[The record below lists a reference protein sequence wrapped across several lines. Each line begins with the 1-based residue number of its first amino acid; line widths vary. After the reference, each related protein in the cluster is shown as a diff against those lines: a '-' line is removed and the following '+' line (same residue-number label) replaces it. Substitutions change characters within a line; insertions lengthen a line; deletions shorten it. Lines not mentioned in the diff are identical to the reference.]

1 MEFPGR
7 VVLTAPYLDVGGSG
21 YIVTLSHTI
30 HEGRP
35 AAMHS
40 GTDAVVAVVGV
51 DFSMGFLYKL
61 LLDTMPFCEEKN
73 IKCFLMDDKGYLI
86 AHPSLTE
93 TSGRQPLEQQHITH
107 KESLLAHDI
116 LSHRGFVTKR
126 VCNNFSDRTM
136 QRFYQ
141 FNTSVT
147 GILTNLVHGEH
158 CVQYQVIAL
167 SGTNVFLG
175 VVNQTCD
182 VTTAFCP
189 CSTVCWLNYWP
200 NEGLPA

>member
-1 MEFPGR
+1 MEYPGR
-7 VVLTAPYLDVGGSG
+7 VVLTAPYLDVGGAG
-21 YIVTLSHTI
+21 YIVTMSHTI
-30 HEGRP
+30 HTPQGLE
-35 AAMHS
+35 S
-40 GTDAVVAVVGV
+40 GVVAVLGV
-51 DFSMGFLYKL
+51 DFSMGYLYKL

-116 LSHRGFVTKR
+116 LSHKGLVTKR

-147 GILTNLVHGEH
+147 GVLTNLVHGEH
-158 CVQYQVIAL
+158 CVQYQVMAL

-189 CSTVCWLNYWP
+189 CSTVSTLMILKAFIHTN
-200 NEGLPA
+200 LSKT